1 MFDLN
6 FYNQLSI
13 FLYNVLELPAIK
25 TEVITNR
32 SILKNLK
39 KKEYEEDDIL
49 EISASNDRSEYLYY
63 YLKYFNLDNRK
74 ISKTHYRNHF
84 Y

>member
-1 MFDLN
+1 MFDLE
-6 FYNQLSI
+6 FYNRLSI

-25 TEVITNR
+25 TEVVTNR

-49 EISASNDRSEYLYY
+49 KISASNNRCEYLYN
-63 YLKYFNLDNRK
+63 YLK
-74 ISKTHYRNHF
+74 
-84 Y
+84 